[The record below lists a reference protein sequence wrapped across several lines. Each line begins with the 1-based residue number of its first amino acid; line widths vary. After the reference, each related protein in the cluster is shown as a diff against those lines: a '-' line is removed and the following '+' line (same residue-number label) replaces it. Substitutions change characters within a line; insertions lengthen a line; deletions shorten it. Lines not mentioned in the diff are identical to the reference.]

1 MQKRNK
7 HLIGKILIDGGF
19 VSVHDLERALEE
31 QRITNELLGQV
42 LVRMGVLEPTDL
54 KAALSVQ
61 EYLNKPEEAVK
72 VSAGTRRMLGELLIQ
87 AGHITPEQLEYALA
101 EQKKTGEKLGEVLV
115 RMRLLTDR
123 QLNAVLD
130 FQRMQGDEKRSPGP
144 LRLGELLVSKGYVS
158 REQLNDA
165 LYKQTLSRKKLGE
178 VLVEEGHAQPH
189 HISHGIRL
197 QHMLLTAVLVAVLTA
212 CGGGG
217 GGSSMETDPSTAEV
231 EVSDIQKQVYA
242 NYFIVTYDEYG
253 LLAPNFYYS
262 TDNAVFWSIQTA
274 VANDLYDPDFKCIM
288 RIDILKDNGVM
299 PAINKTFSIEDNPQ
313 YEKFPGKFY
322 VFNGQESTDKKVE
335 QGIISFTPDS
345 TASGEVKGSFDV
357 ILTDY
362 DSTTVPAPQYNLNGN
377 FSFKMG
383 TYGSASAA
391 PVLTSN
397 PLY

>member
-7 HLIGKILIDGGF
+7 HLIGKILLDGGF
-19 VSVHDLERALEE
+19 VSVHELERALEE

-42 LVRMGVLEPTDL
+42 LVRMGVLDPTDL

-72 VSAGTRRMLGELLIQ
+72 VSAGARRMLGELLTQ
-87 AGHITPEQLEYALA
+87 AGHITGEQLEHALA

-130 FQRMQGDEKRSPGP
+130 FQRMQGDEKRSPCP
-144 LRLGELLVSKGYVS
+144 LMLGELLVSKGYVS

-212 CGGGG
+212 CGGA
-217 GGSSMETDPSTAEV
+217 SSMETDPSTAEV

-242 NYFIVTYDEYG
+242 NHFIVTYDEYG
-253 LLAPNFYYS
+253 LLTPNFYYS
-262 TDNAVFWSIQTA
+262 TDNAVFWSIQAA
-274 VANDLYDPDFKCIM
+274 VANDLYDPDFKCTM

-322 VFNGQESTDKKVE
+322 VFNGQVSTDKKVE

-345 TASGEVKGSFDV
+345 TTSGEVKGSFDV

-391 PVLTSN
+391 PVLPSN

>member
-1 MQKRNK
+1 MQKRNR

-19 VSVHDLERALEE
+19 VSVHDLERALGE

-42 LVRMGVLEPTDL
+42 LVRMGVLDPADL

-72 VSAGTRRMLGELLIQ
+72 VAAGARRMLGELLTQ
-87 AGHITPEQLEYALA
+87 AGHITGEQLEHALA

-130 FQRMQGDEKRSPGP
+130 FQRMQGDEERSPGP

-217 GGSSMETDPSTAEV
+217 GSSMETDPSTAEI

-242 NYFIVTYDEYG
+242 NYFIVMYDEYG
-253 LLAPNFYYS
+253 LLTPNFYYS
-262 TDNAVFWSIQTA
+262 TDNTVFWSIQAA
-274 VANDLYDPDFKCIM
+274 VANDLYDPDFKCII

-322 VFNGQESTDKKVE
+322 VFNGQVSTDKKVE

-362 DSTTVPAPQYNLNGN
+362 DSTTIPAPQYNLNGN